1 MNRLLF
7 IYFLILCSCS
17 VHKKINGQQISKLLN
32 ESAIATGQIGIC
44 VYEPATGK
52 YLYNHN
58 ASKYFIPASN
68 VKLFTL
74 YAGLKYLGD
83 SLPGLK
89 IIEEADH
96 IIIAATGDPTL
107 LHPYFTSQ
115 PIFDFLSK
123 TPKQIIAAKTLF
135 STTAYGKGWS
145 WDDYNESFMN
155 EKSALPVYG
164 NNIVFGGSRNKLT
177 FYPNAAEKHFTFS
190 FDSTTENSGYLNEVQ
205 RDYFR
210 NRFTF
215 KFNGSKK
222 TERVIPF
229 ITSDSLANLLL
240 EDTLHKKIY
249 YPNVAVNPY
258 DWALAKTLFSRPVDS
273 LYIPMMYE
281 SDNFFAEQTL
291 LMLSNKLW
299 GAMNEATIIDSIL
312 FKDLK
317 DIPQIPQWVD
327 GSGLSRY
334 NLFTPQAFV
343 YLLSKMKNEFGL
355 ERMKTILP
363 TGGQGTL
370 KNYFL
375 NDAGFIFAKTGT
387 LSNTCSISGYLITKK
402 NKLLIF
408 SILNNNYISNTTP
421 VKRAVEKY
429 LHNLRQNH

>member
-7 IYFLILCSCS
+7 ISFLILCSCS
-17 VHKKINGQQISKLLN
+17 VHKKINGQQISQLLN

-89 IIEEADH
+89 IIEEANH
-96 IIIAATGDPTL
+96 IIITATGDPTL

-123 TPKQIIAAKTLF
+123 TPKQVIVEKTIF

-164 NNIVFGGSRNKLT
+164 NNIIFGGTSNKLT
-177 FYPNAAEKHFTFS
+177 FYPNAAEKHITFS
-190 FDSTTENSGYLNEVQ
+190 FDSTTGNSGYLNEVQ

-210 NRFTF
+210 NHYTF

-229 ITSDSLANLLL
+229 ITSDSLAYLLL

-249 YPNVAVNPY
+249 YPNVAVNP
-258 DWALAKTLFSRPVDS
+258 DDRALAKTLFSRPVDS
-273 LYIPMMYE
+273 LSIPMLY
-281 SDNFFAEQTL
+281 
-291 LMLSNKLW
+291 
-299 GAMNEATIIDSIL
+299 
-312 FKDLK
+312 
-317 DIPQIPQWVD
+317 
-327 GSGLSRY
+327 
-334 NLFTPQAFV
+334 
-343 YLLSKMKNEFGL
+343 
-355 ERMKTILP
+355 
-363 TGGQGTL
+363 
-370 KNYFL
+370 
-375 NDAGFIFAKTGT
+375 
-387 LSNTCSISGYLITKK
+387 
-402 NKLLIF
+402 
-408 SILNNNYISNTTP
+408 
-421 VKRAVEKY
+421 
-429 LHNLRQNH
+429 

>member
-1 MNRLLF
+1 M
-7 IYFLILCSCS
+7 CSCS
-17 VHKKINGQQISKLLN
+17 IHKKINGQQLSQLLN

-44 VYEPATGK
+44 VYEPTTGK
-52 YLYNHN
+52 YLYNLN
-58 ASKYFIPASN
+58 ASKYFIPSSN

-89 IIEEADH
+89 IIEDAGH

-107 LHPYFTSQ
+107 LHPYFTNQ

-123 TPKQIIAAKTLF
+123 TSKQVFAAKTLF

-164 NNIVFGGSRNKLT
+164 NNIIFRGTSNKLT
-177 FYPNAAEKHFTFS
+177 FYPSAAEKHFIFS
-190 FDSTTENSGYLNEVQ
+190 FDSTTGNSGYVKEVQ
-205 RDYFR
+205 REYFR
-210 NRFTF
+210 NHFTL

-222 TERVIPF
+222 TERIIPF
-229 ITSDSLANLLL
+229 ITSDSLAYLLL

-249 YPNVAVNPY
+249 YPNPSVSPV
-258 DWALAKTLFSRPVDS
+258 DMALAKTLFSRPSDS
-273 LYIPMMYE
+273 LYIPMMYD

-299 GAMNEATIIDSIL
+299 GIMNEATIIDSIL

-317 DIPQIPQWVD
+317 DIPQKPQWVD

-334 NLFTPQAFV
+334 NLFTPQSFV
-343 YLLSKMKNEFGL
+343 YLLNKMKNEFGL
-355 ERMKTILP
+355 EKMKTILP

-375 NDAGFIFAKTGT
+375 NDSGFILAKTGT
-387 LSNTCSISGYLITKK
+387 LSNNCSISGYLITKK

-408 SILNNNYISNTTP
+408 SILNNNYISNATP
-421 VKRAVEKY
+421 VKRAVEKF